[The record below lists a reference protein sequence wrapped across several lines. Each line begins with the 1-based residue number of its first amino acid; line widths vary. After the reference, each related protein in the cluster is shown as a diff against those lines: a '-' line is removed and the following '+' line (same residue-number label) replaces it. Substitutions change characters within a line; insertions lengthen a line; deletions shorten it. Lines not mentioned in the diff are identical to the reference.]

1 MATDSNV
8 TDDVAD
14 YTVLREKLNIIS
26 DSIQS
31 GFTCMQHTVRI
42 IQNSST
48 HPLNAESVLNT
59 NTIRGLDIT
68 TKVTRSEP
76 GMLLRVEE
84 HAQSLKCMSSCSTLG
99 PGDNSLKSMTKH
111 ARV

>member
-8 TDDVAD
+8 TDGVAD
-14 YTVLREKLNIIS
+14 YTAAVLREKLNIIS

-48 HPLNAESVLNT
+48 HPLNA
-59 NTIRGLDIT
+59 
-68 TKVTRSEP
+68 
-76 GMLLRVEE
+76 
-84 HAQSLKCMSSCSTLG
+84 
-99 PGDNSLKSMTKH
+99 
-111 ARV
+111 